1 MTNRG
6 AVCGKAACTVL
17 ILPPG
22 ESKAYSNTRSCGG
35 EGPPQ
40 DGVNEIVQKDIDQV
54 LTREESRPA
63 TKSGAAEVV

>member
-40 DGVNEIVQKDIDQV
+40 DGVNEIVQKDIESGVD
-54 LTREESRPA
+54 REESLPA
-63 TKSGAAEVV
+63 TKSGVREVV

>member
-22 ESKAYSNTRSCGG
+22 ESGLLEHEILRRRVSAY
-35 EGPPQ
+35 
-40 DGVNEIVQKDIDQV
+40 KM
-54 LTREESRPA
+54 A
-63 TKSGAAEVV
+63 